1 MTTDNVSALI
11 VTPEEKELTIPPSSA
26 HNEMENH
33 LEILAQE
40 VAHLRLS
47 LLSETESFQKKT
59 KQLHHRVN
67 SLTVGLLIAVLA
79 LVGGGTWLLSSPN
92 ALQLIGLTTPTTPND
107 GSQATDLVPQVGANQ
122 GDNSEQLASE
132 MKSIQEKIQALE
144 ADQTVVQELNTK
156 VETLV
161 TNSNS
166 RQQTITTLAKAL
178 QNVIDIE
185 TSNEVP
191 VSSPTE
197 ATPNP
202 SSDSEKNQAVD
213 ESAPPASSPTTV
225 ENSPSSEPKP
235 SSESKNTN

>member
-11 VTPEEKELTIPPSSA
+11 VTPEDKELAVPPSSS
-26 HNEMENH
+26 HDEMENH

-67 SLTVGLLIAVLA
+67 SLTVCLFIAVLA

-92 ALQLIGLTTPTTPND
+92 SLRLIGLSTPTTLND
-107 GSQATDLVPQVGANQ
+107 ESQASNLVPQVNANQ
-122 GDNSEQLASE
+122 DDNSEQLASE
-132 MKSIQEKIQALE
+132 IQSIQEKIQALE
-144 ADQTVVQELNTK
+144 ADQKVVQELDTK

-161 TNSNS
+161 TNSNT
-166 RQQTITTLAKAL
+166 RQQTITTLATAL
-178 QNVIDIE
+178 QDVIDIE

-191 VSSPTE
+191 ASSPTE

-213 ESAPPASSPTTV
+213 ESAPPASIPTTV

-235 SSESKNTN
+235 SSESKKTN